1 MSTLGGIFVA
11 LEIAEQA
18 YKAHGLPYEPG
29 ISNMK
34 KYDPRRFT
42 LVYDPK
48 GRAEDCVKVRDNETG
63 RLVVSQTWNA

>member
-1 MSTLGGIFVA
+1 MSTLGGIIVA

-34 KYDPRRFT
+34 KYDPAVHLGLR
-42 LVYDPK
+42 
-48 GRAEDCVKVRDNETG
+48 
-63 RLVVSQTWNA
+63 S